1 MCIAGFHPVI
11 SYLELFPVIRVH
23 AAGDSEPLEAGL
35 AVWAARHLEWREQMS
50 PCSAMI
56 SRPSPVE
63 PDARPRV
70 NCPLGR
76 CALRSGDQCVV
87 VCSTC
92 QRLPLILERVELL
105 RDCSPASDHLEV
117 ELTKVLV
124 EQGDRNVLRAHVRW
138 VPGPRNLPERQEP
151 PSLLLLNPED
161 VDLHVAQLGNA
172 LALDNSNRCAGVHP
186 DAGAHVHAAEVGE
199 QREDPERF
207 CRRSHNGV

>member
-1 MCIAGFHPVI
+1 
-11 SYLELFPVIRVH
+11 
-23 AAGDSEPLEAGL
+23 
-35 AVWAARHLEWREQMS
+35 
-50 PCSAMI
+50 
-56 SRPSPVE
+56 
-63 PDARPRV
+63 
-70 NCPLGR
+70 
-76 CALRSGDQCVV
+76 
-87 VCSTC
+87 
-92 QRLPLILERVELL
+92 LPLILERVELL

-161 VDLHVAQLGNA
+161 VDLHVAQLGDA